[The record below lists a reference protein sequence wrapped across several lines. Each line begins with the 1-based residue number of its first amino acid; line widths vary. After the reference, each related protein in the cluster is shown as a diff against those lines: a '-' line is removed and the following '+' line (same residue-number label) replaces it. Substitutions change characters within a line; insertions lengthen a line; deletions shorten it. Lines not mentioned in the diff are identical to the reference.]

1 MSDTITL
8 TGTVGS
14 DPQHSISANNV
25 ERTTFRLAS
34 TQRRFDKASNE
45 WVDVNTN
52 WYGVT
57 CFKRLAVNVNASL
70 EKGQRVIITGRLEI
84 RDYDKADGTK
94 GTAVEII
101 AETIGHD
108 LFWGTAKFH
117 KHLTTA
123 EQPQGHVTPVGDP
136 WAASPTTAWGQDPAL

>member
-14 DPQHSISANNV
+14 EPQHSTSQNGV

-34 TQRRFDKASNE
+34 TQRRFDKSTNE
-45 WVDVNTN
+45 WIDVNTN

-57 CFKRLAVNVNASL
+57 CFKRLAINVAASV
-70 EKGQRVIITGRLEI
+70 EKGQRLIITGRLEI
-84 RDYDKADGTK
+84 REYDKADGTK

-108 LFWGTAKFH
+108 LFWGTATFVRAAAGA
-117 KHLTTA
+117 TA
-123 EQPQGHVTPVGDP
+123 PAAAATDP
-136 WAASPTTAWGQDPAL
+136 WAASPTTAWGEEAAL